1 MPRIAGSGRVFSAR
15 RMRNKAMD
23 IHIPDGN
30 NLVDILVNTDRAYHG
45 DSDAVIPDADE
56 AQLLEALAALER
68 GDVEYVVLSDGARF
82 MQAAGDARSGYVLE
96 YNDGTD
102 DAMMHAQG
110 KITGAQVVD
119 AMQAYLRRDDTWR
132 SAFRWERITY

>member
-1 MPRIAGSGRVFSAR
+1 MELHLPGGSNLFDALFETKSAYQGS
-15 RMRNKAMD
+15 ND
-23 IHIPDGN
+23 D
-30 NLVDILVNTDRAYHG
+30 
-45 DSDAVIPDADE
+45 VIPDADE

-68 GDVEYVVLSDGARF
+68 GEVEYVVLSDGARF

-96 YNDGTD
+96 YNDGAD

-119 AMQAYLRRDDTWR
+119 AMQAYLRRDDAWR
-132 SAFRWERITY
+132 GAFRWERITY

>member
-1 MPRIAGSGRVFSAR
+1 
-15 RMRNKAMD
+15 MD

-30 NLVDILVNTDRAYHG
+30 NFIDILVSADTAYRG
-45 DSDAVIPDADE
+45 ENDAVIPNADE
-56 AQLLEALAALER
+56 TKLNDALAALER
-68 GDVEYVVLSDGARF
+68 GEVEYVVLSDGARF

-96 YNDGTD
+96 YNDGAD

-110 KITGAQVVD
+110 KITGAQIVD

-132 SAFRWERITY
+132 GAFRWERITY